1 VTPKAIFLDIDG
13 TYLNGRGLVPDSA
26 SAAVRAARDN
36 GHQVFL
42 CTGRAIAQIW
52 DHITEAGFDGVIAS
66 SGAYVEYRGAT
77 LFHRS
82 LPRPVVE
89 HVVAFLGD
97 HGIDFFLE
105 ANSGLYGTA
114 ETRQRIMSAVYGD
127 EADPAVVADLSVG
140 FGQFIERFVVDQS
153 LIRDDIN
160 KVSFLG
166 SSMPIDR
173 IRAEFS
179 GELDIVPGTVAK
191 FGANSG
197 EMSLPGIHKATAIEL
212 VLAHLGIAR
221 KDTIAFGDSTNDIEM
236 IQFVATGVAM
246 ADADPDVLTVSDM
259 ITPTAAEDGLAH
271 ALRVLGLIAE
281 GP

>member
-1 VTPKAIFLDIDG
+1 MKPKAVFLDIDG
-13 TYLNGRGLVPDSA
+13 TYLNERGLVPDSA
-26 SAAVRAARDN
+26 AAAVRAARSN

-66 SGAYVEYRGAT
+66 SGAYVEYRGEI

-82 LPRPVVE
+82 LPRAVVE

-97 HGIDFFLE
+97 NGIDFFLE
-105 ANSGLYGTA
+105 ANSGLYGTSG
-114 ETRQRIMSAVYGD
+114 TRERIMAAVYGD

-140 FGQFIERFVVDQS
+140 FGQFVERFVVDQD
-153 LIRDDIN
+153 LLRDDIN

-166 SSMPIDR
+166 SSMPIAR
-173 IRAEFS
+173 VRAEFA

-221 KDTIAFGDSTNDIEM
+221 EDTIAFGDSTNDLEM

-246 ADADPDVLTVSDM
+246 ADAHPDVLAASDR
-259 ITPTAAEDGLAH
+259 ITPSSADDGLAL
-271 ALRVLGLIAE
+271 AFAELGLIRQA
-281 GP
+281 

>member
-1 VTPKAIFLDIDG
+1 VTPKAIFLDVDG
-13 TYLNGRGLVPDSA
+13 TYLNERGLVPDSA
-26 SAAVRAARDN
+26 ASAVRAARRN

-66 SGAYVEYRGAT
+66 SGAYVEVRGKA
-77 LFHRS
+77 LFHQS
-82 LPRPVVE
+82 LPSPVLE

-114 ETRQRIMSAVYGD
+114 ETRQRILSAVYGD
-127 EADPAVVADLSVG
+127 EADPAVVADLSAG
-140 FGQFIERFVVDQS
+140 FGQFIERFIVDQS
-153 LIRDDIN
+153 LTRDDIN

-166 SSMPIDR
+166 SSMAIDR
-173 IRAEFS
+173 IRAEFA

-191 FGANSG
+191 FGPNSG

-212 VLAHLGIAR
+212 VLAHVGIAR
-221 KDTIAFGDSTNDIEM
+221 EDTIAFGDSTNDMEM
-236 IQFVATGVAM
+236 IQYVAVGVAM
-246 ADADPDVLTVSDM
+246 ADAHPDVLTVADM
-259 ITPTAAEDGLAH
+259 VTPPAGADGMAH
-271 ALRVLGLIAE
+271 GFGLLGLI
-281 GP
+281 

>member
-1 VTPKAIFLDIDG
+1 VTPKAVFLDIDG
-13 TYLNGRGLVPDSA
+13 TYLNERGLVPDSA
-26 SAAVRAARDN
+26 ASAVRAARGN
-36 GHQVFL
+36 GHRVFL

-52 DHITEAGFDGVIAS
+52 GHITEAGFDGVIAS
-66 SGAYVEYRGAT
+66 SGAYVEYQGRT
-77 LFHRS
+77 LFHES
-82 LPRPVVE
+82 LPRAVVE

-105 ANSGLYGTA
+105 ANSGLYGSA
-114 ETRQRIMSAVYGD
+114 VTRQRILSAVYGD

-140 FGQFIERFVVDQS
+140 FGQFIERFVVDQA

-166 SSMPIDR
+166 SSMTIDR
-173 IRAEFS
+173 IRSEFA

-191 FGANSG
+191 FGPNSG
-197 EMSLPGIHKATAIEL
+197 EMSLPGVHKATAIEF

-221 KDTIAFGDSTNDIEM
+221 KDTIAFGDSTNDLEM

-246 ADADPDVLTVSDM
+246 ADAHPEVLTASDM
-259 ITPTAAEDGLAH
+259 ITPSSADGGLAL
-271 ALRVLGLIAE
+271 AFAALGLI
-281 GP
+281 